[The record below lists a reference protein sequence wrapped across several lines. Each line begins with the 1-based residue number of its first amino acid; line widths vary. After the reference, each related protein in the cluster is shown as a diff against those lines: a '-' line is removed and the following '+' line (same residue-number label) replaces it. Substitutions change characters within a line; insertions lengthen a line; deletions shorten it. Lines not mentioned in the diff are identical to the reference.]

1 MSIFGN
7 LDNILVQE
15 NTQSNDINISSIN
28 SDTDIENYSFVDE
41 SYNFV
46 LGYTKSYNEAVKE
59 FYKNIMESED
69 NQEIITESF
78 EGFFAKAKEII
89 KKFLAFIK
97 KIFAKFVTK
106 LNSLFKSEKYLEK
119 NKNEFPK
126 FTSEDEFTFKGYK
139 FTLDNDIPKSNAFSM
154 WINNDTDLTYGGS
167 YYAYNGVNND
177 TVVNQIQSK
186 YDKLTEKLEDWY
198 DEFRGQVIGVDYE
211 ISSSEFDTELK
222 KVFRDDYESTI
233 DITIDSTAVQ
243 EAYQQFHNYKDSVSK
258 IEKIKKVME
267 DDYSKLERA
276 LETSFKKE
284 KEGDGYFFKFDP
296 HKLSNEFTQREM
308 EKFNSSEISGNNMGN
323 SNRTTNEIYNKID
336 MYMKAKVTQVNQMS
350 SIHSMAFSAKLQA
363 AKDCFV
369 QNKAILY
376 KALAKIKSHK
386 AVV

>member
-1 MSIFGN
+1 MSIFVN

-15 NTQSNDINISSIN
+15 NTQSNDINISNIN

-139 FTLDNDIPKSNAFSM
+139 FTLDNDIPKSNALSAWFDNDLAATDMTDNDSA
-154 WINNDTDLTYGGS
+154 IN
-167 YYAYNGVNND
+167 A
-177 TVVNQIQSK
+177 IQSK
-186 YDKLTEKLEDWY
+186 YDALTNKLKDWY
-198 DEFRGQVIGVDYE
+198 DEFRGQVIGVDYK
-211 ISSSEFDTELK
+211 ISSSEFDIELK

-258 IEKIKKVME
+258 IEKIKKTME
-267 DDYSKLERA
+267 DDYAKLEKA

-284 KEGDGYFFKFDP
+284 KEGDGYFFKFDISRV
-296 HKLSNEFTQREM
+296 SNSYAEKEINNFTD
-308 EKFNSSEISGNNMGN
+308 SSYKQPV
-323 SNRTTNEIYNKID
+323 TNEIYNKID
-336 MYMKAKVTQVNQMS
+336 MYMKVKVTQVNQMS

-363 AKDCFV
+363 VKDCFV